1 MLLLSLHQRTLLKTI
16 CKLEKDIEN
25 RKKEEEARSIEKDVE
40 LEKLLQKIAGL
51 EEELEKQNKEEEA
64 RSIQ

>member
-16 CKLEKDIEN
+16 CKLEKD
-25 RKKEEEARSIEKDVE
+25 ARSIEKDLE